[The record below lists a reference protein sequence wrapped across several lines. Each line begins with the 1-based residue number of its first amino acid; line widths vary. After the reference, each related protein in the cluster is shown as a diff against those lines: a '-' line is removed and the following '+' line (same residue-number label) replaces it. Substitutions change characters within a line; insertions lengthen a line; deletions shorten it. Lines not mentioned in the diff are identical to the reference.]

1 MFYRCTGLVELTD
14 GTKISCGKI
23 CRASSDWLY
32 YTREGKS
39 KAKHA
44 WTCIDCKKLWKRTHG
59 SRFVILSDGHTAL
72 QLILDEPPQREH
84 IRWTK
89 ERIQW
94 YKRYAPNAARHDA
107 TPLLPD
113 NSFAERLAFEDEAS
127 NNIWKALL
135 GNYDLDA
142 MIHLNSLISSST
154 TTTTTDNNPATT
166 QQ

>member
-1 MFYRCTGLVELTD
+1 M
-14 GTKISCGKI
+14 
-23 CRASSDWLY
+23 
-32 YTREGKS
+32 
-39 KAKHA
+39 
-44 WTCIDCKKLWKRTHG
+44 
-59 SRFVILSDGHTAL
+59 
-72 QLILDEPPQREH
+72 ILDEPPQREH

-107 TPLLPD
+107 APLLPD

-135 GNYDLDA
+135 GSYDLDA
-142 MIHLNSLISSST
+142 MIHLNSLISSSS